1 MPVPDYE
8 TLMLPVLRL
17 FAAGAKN
24 VAECLPSLKGEF
36 AISDEEAREL
46 IPSGR
51 ITVLQSRAHW
61 ARTYLSKAGL
71 LESPKRNYHVIT
83 ERGRT
88 LLATKPARIDNKLLE
103 QFEGFNDW
111 REGGSSDTL
120 HSAPVE
126 PAPTIEDSQTPEEA
140 MDAAHA
146 ILNSALRDELF
157 GLLQEISPQQFERLI
172 LDLLSSMGYGGGDI
186 ANGQMTKATGD
197 GGIDGIINEDA
208 LGLDAVYI
216 QAKRYAPENK
226 ISRPDIQR
234 FVGSLT
240 GEGATKGV
248 FVTTSDFS
256 REARDYLTKVQHRI
270 VLING
275 QMLAKLMIQHGVGVR
290 ARTTYVI
297 RSVDE
302 DYFSGLNPE
311 REGG

>member
-1 MPVPDYE
+1 MPDGW
-8 TLMLPVLRL
+8 LS
-17 FAAGAKN
+17 
-24 VAECLPSLKGEF
+24 VAT
-36 AISDEEAREL
+36 EL
-46 IPSGR
+46 GR
-51 ITVLQSRAHW
+51 
-61 ARTYLSKAGL
+61 K
-71 LESPKRNYHVIT
+71 
-83 ERGRT
+83 
-88 LLATKPARIDNKLLE
+88 LLATKPARIDNKLLA

-111 REGGSSDTL
+111 RGIGSTDQQDRGPS
-120 HSAPVE
+120 E
-126 PAPTIEDSQTPEEA
+126 PAPVIEDSQTPEEA
-140 MDAAHA
+140 MDAAHS

-256 REARDYLTKVQHRI
+256 HEARVYLTKVQHRI

-302 DYFSGLNPE
+302 DYFSGLNPA
-311 REGG
+311 RHDG